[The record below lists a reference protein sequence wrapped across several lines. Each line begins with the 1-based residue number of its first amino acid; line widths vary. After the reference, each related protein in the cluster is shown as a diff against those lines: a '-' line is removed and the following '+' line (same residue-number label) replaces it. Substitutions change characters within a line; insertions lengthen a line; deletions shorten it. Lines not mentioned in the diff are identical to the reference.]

1 MNLFLFITNLN
12 NISYWSQSLHNDSIV
27 PLVFS
32 SVCTYMYH
40 DTLTRWKLTNAGTTS
55 VVCSLGSSLLLFRV
69 FSGRHLA
76 AVCKNKSTKFVVSE
90 LREEGDCEMHTL
102 GLFTVSEK
110 SKDDALTVTVEI
122 NDRPVIM
129 EVDTGAS
136 MSVIPADLYHEKL
149 QHIKLDK
156 PTYRFKSYSGKL
168 RKLHW
173 RKTRGRRS
181 Q

>member
-1 MNLFLFITNLN
+1 M
-12 NISYWSQSLHNDSIV
+12 
-27 PLVFS
+27 
-32 SVCTYMYH
+32 
-40 DTLTRWKLTNAGTTS
+40 
-55 VVCSLGSSLLLFRV
+55 CSLGSSLLLFRV

-76 AVCKNKSTKFVVSE
+76 AVCKNKSTKFVVSG

-156 PTYRFKSYSGKL
+156 STYRFKSYSGKL
-168 RKLHW
+168 RKLH
-173 RKTRGRRS
+173 
-181 Q
+181 